1 MRLIV
6 HGGDCLQLTLKITL
20 FTCQEEPIF
29 QGCPMAH
36 VRFDLDTHKH
46 KVTHFYI
53 HIFLFS

>member
-36 VRFDLDTHKH
+36 VRFDRS
-46 KVTHFYI
+46 
-53 HIFLFS
+53 LFQGQNSHSPISGSVGG